1 MFTLFRTQDPENHT
15 VLGGT
20 YPFGPNKGVPS
31 PPPTWGGARI
41 VNKKA
46 VSALDHPPYKSNII
60 YLITEINIFHLFLT
74 YKLQFFI

>member
-1 MFTLFRTQDPENHT
+1 MFALFRTQNPENHT

-20 YPFGPNKGVPS
+20 FRFRPNKRGA
-31 PPPTWGGARI
+31 PPPTHLGDARI
-41 VNKKA
+41 INKKA
-46 VSALDHPPYKSNII
+46 VSALDHAANKPNTI